1 MTAFASRRFLC
12 QDEQLSEFVRRAVPI
27 GALEDLERHGRR
39 DRNMTEAALWTLA
52 HPNGSNCRGAGPG
65 GGWSAKSSCSKGS
78 TNIDTRCTIGDA
90 MTDEAV
96 TVTPTP
102 PRSLTVKA
110 FGVTD
115 KGKVRTTNEDQFL
128 VAELTKAMRV
138 WQTSL
143 PEPKLQVGEERAH
156 LFLVADGM
164 GGHRAGERASA
175 LAVAAIEQFTLNSFR
190 WFFGSDSP
198 DAERVLAQFQEAIRH
213 ADARI
218 LEEAAEHPEF
228 RGMGTTVTMAF
239 HLGSQLCVV
248 HVGDSR
254 AYLYRDRELYQLT
267 EDHTLV
273 ADMVRSGALR
283 PDQVAEHGLRHS
295 ITNVVGGPEL
305 GVTVE
310 ARALQVQDGD
320 RVLLCSDGLTEIVTN
335 EAIGATLDAEPAPEA
350 AAKKLLAR
358 ANEGDARDNI
368 TVIVVRFDA
377 AASNTGQV
385 RETS

>member
-1 MTAFASRRFLC
+1 
-12 QDEQLSEFVRRAVPI
+12 
-27 GALEDLERHGRR
+27 
-39 DRNMTEAALWTLA
+39 
-52 HPNGSNCRGAGPG
+52 
-65 GGWSAKSSCSKGS
+65 
-78 TNIDTRCTIGDA
+78 
-90 MTDEAV
+90 MTDESI
-96 TVTPTP
+96 TLPPPP
-102 PRSLTVKA
+102 PRPLTVKA

-128 VAELTKAMRV
+128 IAELTKAMRV

-143 PEPKLQVGEERAH
+143 PEPKLQVGEERGH

-218 LEEAAEHPEF
+218 LEDAAEHPEF

-273 ADMVRSGALR
+273 AEMVRSGALR
-283 PDQVAEHGLRHS
+283 PDEVPEHGLRHS

-305 GVTVE
+305 GVKVE

-320 RVLLCSDGLTEIVTN
+320 RLLLCSDGLTEIVTD
-335 EAIGATLDAEPAPEA
+335 EAIGATLDTEFAPEA

-377 AASNTGQV
+377 AASNTGEV